1 MSLRNAFRDPY
12 DWLHAALGFA
22 ACLINLLP
30 YGWIPSIAI
39 MLTFVVYETLQA
51 EKPIDSYCDI
61 LEFLVGCMLAV
72 PVLLFLT

>member
-30 YGWIPSIAI
+30 YGWILSMTFMFA
-39 MLTFVVYETLQA
+39 FVVYEALQA
-51 EKPIDSYCDI
+51 EKPLDSYCDL
-61 LEFLVGCMLAV
+61 LEFLVGYALAV
-72 PVLLFLT
+72 PLLLFLT